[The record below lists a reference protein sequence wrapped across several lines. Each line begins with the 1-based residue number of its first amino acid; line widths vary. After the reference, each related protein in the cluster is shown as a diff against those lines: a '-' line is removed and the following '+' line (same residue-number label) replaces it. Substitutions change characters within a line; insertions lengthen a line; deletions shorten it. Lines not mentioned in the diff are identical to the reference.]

1 MLLSDKKE
9 MDRHKQYL
17 SKYCRLCDKQDE
29 NLKYSIQTFAAELEF
44 EYKVDISKDDADS
57 QSSRCCRACYRT
69 LQKVREKMVWLRKNP
84 SSKKVFSFKLP
95 AYSDNMKVHTTELG
109 CPCLVG
115 VEVEVEVVEAEVGGV
130 QVGVGDVQVEVGDIQ
145 VEVSGNNRGAAA
157 GYQIDDLQ
165 ENVQAETP
173 SKVRRISGDTNF
185 GEISQRFTR
194 EIPQ

>member
-1 MLLSDKKE
+1 
-9 MDRHKQYL
+9 
-17 SKYCRLCDKQDE
+17 
-29 NLKYSIQTFAAELEF
+29 
-44 EYKVDISKDDADS
+44 
-57 QSSRCCRACYRT
+57 
-69 LQKVREKMVWLRKNP
+69 
-84 SSKKVFSFKLP
+84 
-95 AYSDNMKVHTTELG
+95 MKVHTTELG

-115 VEVEVEVVEAEVGGV
+115 VEVEVEVGEVEVGA
-130 QVGVGDVQVEVGDIQ
+130 VQVEVGAVQ
-145 VEVSGNNRGAAA
+145 VEVGAVQVEVGGNNRGAAA

>member
-115 VEVEVEVVEAEVGGV
+115 VEVEVAIEAF
-130 QVGVGDVQVEVGDIQ
+130 
-145 VEVSGNNRGAAA
+145 R
-157 GYQIDDLQ
+157 Q
-165 ENVQAETP
+165 EYSCRMLLSVPATSLEATAEAYTTHLLY
-173 SKVRRISGDTNF
+173 VWVC
-185 GEISQRFTR
+185 Q
-194 EIPQ
+194 